1 MAKLTAPIQ
10 EVARLLDLVPY
21 ISTHSYISL
30 RELAD
35 EFGVSE
41 KEIAQELT
49 SLSMCGATPYDLI
62 DVTFDSGYVTIR
74 DHESLDIPRALSN
87 LEVASLLI
95 GLELMREG
103 AGADF
108 EQLVEK
114 ISSLIE
120 RLSPLVEG
128 VLAVEADTEV
138 MHSAAIRN
146 AIAERKIIEIA
157 YESSLAGESTVRMIE
172 PLSIYHE
179 GGRTYLN
186 AFCHKARGYR
196 NFRIDRIL
204 SISETLVEPSSR
216 TDIDSSWEQEH
227 FSLKILGRRRAAAE
241 FLNLDEIGTS
251 GEAQISAFSQ
261 EWVERTVV
269 SFSPDILLTAPE
281 AARAQTRERLENIL
295 DLYRS

>member
-30 RELAD
+30 RDLAD

-103 AGADF
+103 AGAEF
-108 EQLVEK
+108 PQLVEK

-120 RLSPLVEG
+120 RLSPLIED
-128 VLAVEADTEV
+128 VLEVEADTEV
-138 MHSAAIRN
+138 MHSVALRN
-146 AIAERKIIEIA
+146 AIANRKIIEIA

-179 GGRTYLN
+179 GKQTYLN
-186 AFCHKARGYR
+186 AFCHKAMGYR

-216 TDIDSSWEQEH
+216 TDIDSSGEREH
-227 FSLKILGRRRAAAE
+227 FSLEILGRRRAAAE
-241 FLNLDEIGTS
+241 FLNLEEIGAS

-261 EWVERTVV
+261 EWVEKTVV